1 MKLGVI
7 GGLGPMATACFLE
20 MITKMTEAQCDQ
32 DHLEILIHSA
42 PYIPDR
48 TAFIL
53 GRSKDS
59 PVEPM
64 LKIGKKLAKE
74 VSCIAIPCIT
84 AHYFYRELS
93 ENIPA
98 PIIHGIYETGLELQ
112 KNGIKR
118 AGLMA
123 TDGTIESRIFQDQLE
138 KMGIEVLLPD
148 ERRQQDIMDVIY
160 KNLKAGLPADM
171 EKFQK
176 VSLQLKDQG
185 AQVILLGCTELSL
198 IKKDVPLGKEYLDA
212 LEVLA
217 QRCVVRCGRKLK
229 KEYENLLMPEE

>member
-93 ENIPA
+93 ENIPV

-138 KMGIEVLLPD
+138 KMGRGPAPG
-148 ERRQQDIMDVIY
+148 RTPP
-160 KNLKAGLPADM
+160 AGYH
-171 EKFQK
+171 
-176 VSLQLKDQG
+176 
-185 AQVILLGCTELSL
+185 GCY
-198 IKKDVPLGKEYLDA
+198 I
-212 LEVLA
+212 
-217 QRCVVRCGRKLK
+217 
-229 KEYENLLMPEE
+229 

>member
-42 PYIPDR
+42 PY
-48 TAFIL
+48 
-53 GRSKDS
+53 
-59 PVEPM
+59 
-64 LKIGKKLAKE
+64 
-74 VSCIAIPCIT
+74 
-84 AHYFYRELS
+84 
-93 ENIPA
+93 IPA

-217 QRCVVRCGRKLK
+217 QRCVVRCGKKLK